1 MIKIT
6 VHFENNSRELSF
18 PESVTLLEAV
28 RCAGAALYAPCGGE
42 GRCGGCRVKAA
53 GALSEPDEL
62 ERERLGDLISGG
74 VRLACR
80 ARAVGDAEVL
90 VGEGDKSV
98 YASEMLA
105 EPTREFGVA
114 LDIGTTTVEA
124 SLVDLLTGERV
135 RTSSSSNPQS
145 VWGADVIS
153 RISAVSEGKTDVSEM
168 SSLVRGCADML
179 RGKLGADGGAPC
191 VAVGNTV
198 MMSLFACVDPSPIGR
213 APFVPRELFGGYI
226 ASGEN
231 IFLPRCVSGFF
242 GSDAMAAV
250 IAVMYGGS
258 EAADGWSKTA
268 DGGFILCDLGTNGE
282 VAVYD
287 GETLRVCS
295 AAAGPALEGAGIS
308 CGMRAEAG
316 AIDSV
321 TINAG
326 EVRCH
331 VIGGGE
337 ARGVCGSGLIDA
349 AACMLALGTID
360 RGGTLA
366 EPFRLTDTV
375 VITQDDIRAL
385 MLAKAAIR
393 AALDI
398 ASEGVPRALPL
409 YVSGGFAAGLSARS
423 CARIGLIPQELA
435 GNVRF
440 IGNGALRGAELMLT
454 RPELREVEA
463 RFAADAVYTEL
474 SGSPRFER
482 QFLRSLEF

>member
-6 VHFENNSRELSF
+6 VHFENNSRELLF
-18 PESVTLLEAV
+18 PGSVTLLEAV

-80 ARAVGDAEVL
+80 ARAVGDAEVF
-90 VGEGDKSV
+90 VGEGDRSV
-98 YASEMLA
+98 YAAEASIVHAPA
-105 EPTREFGVA
+105 EPTGKFGVA

-135 RTSSSSNPQS
+135 RTSSASNPQS

-153 RISAVSEGKTDVSEM
+153 RISAVSEGKTYVSEM

-179 RGKLGADGGAPC
+179 RGKLGADGRVPC

-226 ASGEN
+226 TSGEN

-242 GSDAMAAV
+242 GSDAIAAV

-258 EAADGWSKTA
+258 EAADG
-268 DGGFILCDLGTNGE
+268 GFILCDFGTNGE

-287 GETLRVCS
+287 GEALHVCS

-331 VIGGGE
+331 VIGGGV

-349 AACMLALGTID
+349 AACMLALGAID

-398 ASEGVPRALPL
+398 ASEDVPRALPL

-435 GNVRF
+435 GDVRF

-454 RPELREVEA
+454 RPELREAEA
-463 RFAADAVYTEL
+463 KLAADAVYTEL